1 VNSSKRPMNP
11 RGTNHPERTA
21 VEIVCKGRASVN
33 GRVAQAFGS
42 LSYARVG
49 TRGSQF
55 LGVWPTIGKSPHI
68 RVLRLMHSCY
78 PPCKQR
84 KGGAPSIAVISA
96 NRRAGSCPFPFFG
109 SESRDNFYVAG
120 WHCILLDRTDRDLP
134 QRGRIAGD
142 TSRIIGGPAR
152 SIPWRP
158 KTLLTQIKK
167 TNRPRV
173 GKLSR
178 EVGLGESNSS
188 RCTKRSRLP

>member
-1 VNSSKRPMNP
+1 MGGWRRLSVHLVMQEWVPGAHSSW
-11 RGTNHPERTA
+11 
-21 VEIVCKGRASVN
+21 
-33 GRVAQAFGS
+33 AFGRLLARDS
-42 LSYARVG
+42 LQNSERQAPKLRPDNSG
-49 TRGSQF
+49 PPDSRG
-55 LGVWPTIGKSPHI
+55 GCPHI